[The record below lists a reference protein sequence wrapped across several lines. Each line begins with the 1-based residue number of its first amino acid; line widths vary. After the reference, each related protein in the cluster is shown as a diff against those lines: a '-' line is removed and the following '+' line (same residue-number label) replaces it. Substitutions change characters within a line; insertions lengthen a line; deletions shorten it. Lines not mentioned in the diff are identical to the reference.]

1 MLDCLYAPW
10 FMLTGFIVLYMLP
23 TPKLAPLF
31 GKPASTQQTPT
42 PATATSAED
51 TTAVDDA
58 PAEYTSTPAAEKFW
72 VVSQK
77 LFASCETEYSASCGT
92 LPSYRK

>member
-42 PATATSAED
+42 PAPATSAQH
-51 TTAVDDA
+51 TTSVVAT
-58 PAEYTSTPAAEKFW
+58 PAEETSTPTAAAEKLW
-72 VVSQK
+72 SKNPCYK
-77 LFASCETEYSASCGT
+77 LA
-92 LPSYRK
+92 